1 MKIFKNVIS
10 FIALMAPFAVIAG
23 AVAVGPGA
31 NAADFQ
37 VALDLMMDWTQGTLG
52 QAIALSM
59 VVVGIIAGIARQSL
73 MAFVIGIG
81 SGMGLSFAPNILN
94 NIFGAALPV
103 M

>member
-1 MKIFKNVIS
+1 
-10 FIALMAPFAVIAG
+10 
-23 AVAVGPGA
+23 
-31 NAADFQ
+31 
-37 VALDLMMDWTQGTLG
+37 
-52 QAIALSM
+52 M

-73 MAFVIGIG
+73 MAFVVGIG

>member
-1 MKIFKNVIS
+1 MKFFKKALS
-10 FIALMAPFAVIAG
+10 FLALMAPVAVIAG
-23 AVAVGPGA
+23 AATVGPGT

-52 QAIALSM
+52 QSIALAM
-59 VVVGIIAGIARQSL
+59 VVVGIIAGIARGSL
-73 MAFVIGIG
+73 MAFVVGIG

-94 NIFGAALPV
+94 NIFGAGLPI

>member
-1 MKIFKNVIS
+1 MKILKKIVS

-23 AVAVGPGA
+23 AVAVGPGT

-52 QAIALSM
+52 QSIALSM
-59 VVVGIIAGIARQSL
+59 VVVGIIAGIARGSL
-73 MAFVIGIG
+73 MAFVVGIG

-94 NIFGAALPV
+94 NIFGAGLPI